1 MFIPPSALSAEVLD
15 HLLEE
20 FATLDGTYVGD
31 GPEPSLAEKIAAL
44 RGQLKSGELRITFDE
59 ESESVSLL
67 HDVDVA
73 RAVAPPSEDHDVE
86 REGNPDE

>member
-1 MFIPPSALSAEVLD
+1 MFIPASALSAEVLD

-20 FATLDGTYVGD
+20 FATRDGTYVGD

-59 ESESVSLL
+59 ETESVSLL
-67 HDVDVA
+67 HDIDVA
-73 RAVAPPSEDHDVE
+73 RASATPSQDHDVE
-86 REGNPDE
+86 REWNSGE